1 MTNFP
6 YNCPIN
12 RTHNMIL
19 YIRGD
24 AMSLDQVYEKIQNN
38 NIEIFNFG
46 LENIKSVSV
55 EADGRYGIFINHKEI
70 EDSNEEF
77 IVATHEYGHCMTGS
91 THPPYSPLDIISKH
105 EYRADRKAVLD
116 FLPLDK
122 IKSAIKDGCR
132 SAYEFSEYLD
142 VPEQFV
148 IKAFQH
154 YTAMDLI

>member
-1 MTNFP
+1 MN
-6 YNCPIN
+6 
-12 RTHNMIL
+12 
-19 YIRGD
+19 
-24 AMSLDQVYEKIQNN
+24 LDKVYEKIQDNG
-38 NIEIFNFG
+38 IEVFNFG
-46 LENIKSVSV
+46 LPKIKSVSI
-55 EADGRYGIFINHKEI
+55 ESDNRYGIFINHKEI
-70 EDSNEEF
+70 ADSDEEF
-77 IVATHEYGHCMTGS
+77 LVATHEYGHCMTGS

-116 FLPLDK
+116 FLPIDK

-132 SAYEFSEYLD
+132 SAYEFSEYLG

>member
-1 MTNFP
+1 M
-6 YNCPIN
+6 
-12 RTHNMIL
+12 NM
-19 YIRGD
+19 D
-24 AMSLDQVYEKIQNN
+24 EVYKKIQNN
-38 NIEIFNFG
+38 GIKVMHFG
-46 LENIKSVSV
+46 LPNIKSVSV
-55 EADGRYGIFINHKEI
+55 ESDSKYGIFINHKEI
-70 EDSNEEF
+70 GTPDEEF

-91 THPPYSPLDIISKH
+91 THPPYSSLDIISKH

-116 FLPLDK
+116 FLSVDRV
-122 IKSAIKDGCR
+122 KSAIKDGCR

>member
-1 MTNFP
+1 MN
-6 YNCPIN
+6 
-12 RTHNMIL
+12 
-19 YIRGD
+19 
-24 AMSLDQVYEKIQNN
+24 LDKVYEIIQEN
-38 NIEIFNFG
+38 NINIFHFG
-46 LENIKSVSV
+46 LPNIKSVSI
-55 EADGRYGIFINHKEI
+55 ETDDKYGIFINHKEI
-70 EDSNEEF
+70 ENSDEEF

-116 FLPLDK
+116 FLPIDK

>member
-1 MTNFP
+1 MRIDKI
-6 YNCPIN
+6 YK
-12 RTHNMIL
+12 
-19 YIRGD
+19 
-24 AMSLDQVYEKIQNN
+24 KIQDN
-38 NIEIFNFG
+38 NIKVFHRGIPG
-46 LENIKSVSV
+46 IKSVSV
-55 EADGRYGIFINHKEI
+55 EAEGNYGILINHDEI
-70 EDSNEEF
+70 QTSDEEF
-77 IVATHEYGHCMTGS
+77 LVATHEYGHCMSGS
-91 THPPYSPLDIISKH
+91 THPPCSPLDIISKH

-122 IKSAIKDGCR
+122 IKSAIKNGCR

>member
-1 MTNFP
+1 
-6 YNCPIN
+6 
-12 RTHNMIL
+12 
-19 YIRGD
+19 
-24 AMSLDQVYEKIQNN
+24 MSLDQVYEKIQNN

-122 IKSAIKDGCR
+122 IKSAIKNGCR

>member
-1 MTNFP
+1 MN
-6 YNCPIN
+6 I
-12 RTHNMIL
+12 
-19 YIRGD
+19 D
-24 AMSLDQVYEKIQNN
+24 KVYETIQNN
-38 NIEIFNFG
+38 SIKVIHFG
-46 LENIKSVSV
+46 LPNIKSVSV

-70 EDSNEEF
+70 KSSDEEF
-77 IVATHEYGHCMTGS
+77 IVATHEYGHCMTDS

-116 FLPLDK
+116 FLPVDK

-142 VPEQFV
+142 MPEQF
-148 IKAFQH
+148 IITAFQH

>member
-1 MTNFP
+1 MN
-6 YNCPIN
+6 
-12 RTHNMIL
+12 
-19 YIRGD
+19 
-24 AMSLDQVYEKIQNN
+24 LDKVYEKIQEND
-38 NIEIFNFG
+38 IEVFNFG
-46 LENIKSVSV
+46 LKNIKSVSV
-55 EADGRYGIFINHKEI
+55 EADGKYGIFINHKEI
-70 EDSNEEF
+70 ENFDEEF
-77 IVATHEYGHCMTGS
+77 LVVTHEYGHCMTDS

-122 IKSAIKDGCR
+122 IKSAIKNGCR